1 MRTSSQSQFLTRKV
15 SSNWFV
21 HCKSTV
27 MQKNPSRHTCTFS
40 ESAIHC
46 FSTSAVRLFP
56 SPIQSPKESR
66 NQVNSTIAQ
75 SSLLIRFET
84 NTLLGASSLPSSC
97 YQRDLN
103 ASGSAPKPNVAAG
116 GPRVGCTRV
125 HCADRLIVDLCSR
138 PAARSPRVGVSVMVR
153 RMYRH
158 GNERLQAQDR
168 SQRARRDR
176 SQISTTDVYKVSR
189 EMKASRRECLSLYT
203 LPTGHIR
210 IFPSSQQIPEYS
222 PLSYNAPAIIHT
234 WPWVPSPEY
243 KNVHCSA
250 RVLANQL
257 IGTLDVA

>member
-1 MRTSSQSQFLTRKV
+1 MRPASSFPIPSTL
-15 SSNWFV
+15 
-21 HCKSTV
+21 HCTD
-27 MQKNPSRHTCTFS
+27 
-40 ESAIHC
+40 
-46 FSTSAVRLFP
+46 FSTYP
-56 SPIQSPKESR
+56 Q
-66 NQVNSTIAQ
+66 
-75 SSLLIRFET
+75 FET
-84 NTLLGASSLPSSC
+84 NTLLVAPSLPSSC
-97 YQRDLN
+97 YRHDLN
-103 ASGSAPKPNVAAG
+103 ASGSAPKPIVAAG

-153 RMYRH
+153 RIYRH